1 MEPLDPRFFL
11 MEPRAIYSQGVSETL
26 PFLPPIAES
35 TSALDERPIFSGGVE
50 SFDWYRIVFLAFG
63 VLIGVTL
70 LGRKI

>member
-1 MEPLDPRFFL
+1 MVYDPRWL
-11 MEPRAIYSQGVSETL
+11 LVQPQAIASQGVSETL
-26 PFLPPIAES
+26 PFLPPITEN
-35 TSALDERPIFSGGVE
+35 SAMLDERPMFSTQIE